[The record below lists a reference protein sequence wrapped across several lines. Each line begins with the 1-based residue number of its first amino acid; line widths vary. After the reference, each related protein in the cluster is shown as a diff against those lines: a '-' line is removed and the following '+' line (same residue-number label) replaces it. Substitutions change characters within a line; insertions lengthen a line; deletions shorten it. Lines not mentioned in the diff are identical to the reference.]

1 MLNFFTVAADF
12 TTGHVGKKGQNRF
25 GGHAACYI
33 AGIMAAHAV
42 RHNEQVARRSNVK
55 KIFILG
61 PHFPWVAL
69 SRRWKCVPRVMEQ
82 LGYEFVK
89 E

>member
-1 MLNFFTVAADF
+1 
-12 TTGHVGKKGQNRF
+12 
-25 GGHAACYI
+25 
-33 AGIMAAHAV
+33 MAAHAV